1 MPSNVSA
8 PMTSHVPAPITNMV
22 SAPMSSIVSAP
33 MPSIVSA
40 PMANKVPAPMP
51 SIVPA
56 PTSTQSSPVYFQAI
70 DPQQTYY
77 IQYQVVPEL
86 PYNTA
91 ASPTSTELSLA
102 TTSCSE
108 GSPCPSLDTASTS
121 SFSSSASEISPKPEK
136 KKRVYKNYAKVRV
149 DNNAACERYR
159 QNKKKRE
166 NAKKCELKMLK
177 EQNEKLNKRYKE

>member
-1 MPSNVSA
+1 MVPVPMPSNVSP
-8 PMTSHVPAPITNMV
+8 PMPN
-22 SAPMSSIVSAP
+22 IVSMA
-33 MPSIVSA
+33 STVS
-40 PMANKVPAPMP
+40 
-51 SIVPA
+51 A

-77 IQYQVVPEL
+77 IQYQVVPEF
-86 PYNTA
+86 PYDTA

-102 TTSCSE
+102 TTSCLE

-159 QNKKKRE
+159 ENKKKRVYK
-166 NAKKCELKMLK
+166 NYAKVRVD
-177 EQNEKLNKRYKE
+177 NN

>member
-1 MPSNVSA
+1 MVPVPMPSNVSP
-8 PMTSHVPAPITNMV
+8 PMPN
-22 SAPMSSIVSAP
+22 IVSMA
-33 MPSIVSA
+33 STVS
-40 PMANKVPAPMP
+40 
-51 SIVPA
+51 A

-86 PYNTA
+86 PYVTA
-91 ASPTSTELSLA
+91 ASPTYTELSLA

-177 EQNEKLNKRYKE
+177 EQNEKLNKRYKEVNKEICAYQSKLLSFYM